1 MPAKKNKKVFPNVDD
16 LNQNP
21 VEFVKPTFQPSNL
34 LIVLIIVV
42 SFFAGYL
49 FFKVKNLEQGKG
61 QTQTAQ
67 AQPANPTT
75 VPLNK
80 IKPLFANDYLHF
92 GDANRKVLFVEVNDP
107 SCPFCHVAGGK
118 NPELSKQMNP
128 QFQYVTDGGSYVPP
142 VPEMKKLVDAGKA
155 SYVMLFGNGHGNG
168 LLGAQSLYCAYDK
181 NKFWEVHDLL
191 MSNAG
196 YDLLNNKVKNDKQNI
211 PQLADFLTSAIDKDY
226 LISCLQSGKYEK
238 TLQRDQQADQTLYFQ
253 GTPHFLVNT
262 KIFGGAQSFK
272 TMESDVNAALGK

>member
-1 MPAKKNKKVFPNVDD
+1 MPRKRRAAVEE
-16 LNQNP
+16 NQHEVAQNTLLENRP
-21 VEFVKPTFQPSNL
+21 SGPSNL
-34 LIVLIIVV
+34 LVVLLIVV

-49 FFKVKNLEQGKG
+49 FFKVKNLEQGRG
-61 QTQTAQ
+61 VTQTTQ
-67 AQPANPTT
+67 AQPTNPTT

-80 IKPLFANDYLHF
+80 IKPLFSNGYLHF
-92 GDANRKVLFVEVNDP
+92 GDANRKALFVEVSDP
-107 SCPFCHVAGGK
+107 SCPYCHAAGGK
-118 NPELSKQMNP
+118 NPELSKQISP
-128 QFQYVTDGGSYVPP
+128 QFQYVADGGTYVPP
-142 VPEMKKLVDAGKA
+142 VAEMRKLVDAGKA

-168 LLGAQSLYCAYDK
+168 LLGMQSLYCAYDK
-181 NKFWEVHDLL
+181 NKFWDVHDLL

-211 PQLADFLTSAIDKDY
+211 PQLTDFLAGAVDKDY
-226 LISCLQSGKYEK
+226 LTSCLQSGKYEK

-272 TMESDVNAALGK
+272 TMEADVNAALGK